1 MPSGPP
7 VEDRTVV
14 AQVPSELLSA
24 AAPQQNVSAD
34 EDAHYRDVYQDF
46 IRMRQRCGEDTDQ
59 LTYDRFVAKLM
70 KNRQQIID
78 KYNSRSVRFQVY
90 EKQGKAALRAVP
102 VRD

>member
-1 MPSGPP
+1 MM
-7 VEDRTVV
+7 EDRTVV

-24 AAPQQNVSAD
+24 AAPKPNISND
-34 EDAHYRDVYQDF
+34 EDAHYREVYQDF
-46 IRMRQRCGEDTDQ
+46 IRMRQRCGEETEQ
-59 LTYDRFVAKLM
+59 LTYERFVAKLM

-102 VRD
+102 VLD